1 MGTDIAKATAAI
13 AKANGVP
20 EDQVQVAHSNSR
32 RLGAGRR
39 LANSF
44 DVTITVA
51 DKEKASAVQTSAA
64 NVTPLGSELGG
75 EVSVTKAPLATVK
88 VETKVTSASSAV
100 SKLASQV
107 ESAGSEICGTI
118 KAEVQ
123 TAAPEK
129 TSSNGASSSFRVVL
143 AALVVLMRAAF

>member
-32 RLGAGRR
+32 CLGAGRR

-64 NVTPLGSELGG
+64 NVTTLGSELGG
-75 EVSVTKAPLATVK
+75 EVAVTKAPLATVK

-107 ESAGSEICGTI
+107 ESAGSDSGGTI

-123 TAAPEK
+123 KAAPEP
-129 TSSNGASSSFRVVL
+129 SSNGASSTFSIVL
-143 AALVVLMRAAF
+143 AAIVVLLRAAF